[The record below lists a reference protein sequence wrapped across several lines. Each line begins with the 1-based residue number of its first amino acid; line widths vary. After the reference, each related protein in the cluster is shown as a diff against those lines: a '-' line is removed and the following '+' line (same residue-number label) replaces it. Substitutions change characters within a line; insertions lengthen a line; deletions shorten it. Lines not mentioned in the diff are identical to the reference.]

1 MAQLGTVL
9 VREGARIAA
18 KEGIQVIISTT
29 SEPGEGEHKLLR
41 AMRTVSPAPRSCV
54 IYGLDADLILLA
66 MLLGADTGATVH
78 LMREAQEFEAKG
90 SEGSAAEWRCLSVG
104 ELVQVLLPTTN
115 SGIRD
120 FVAGMSLLGND
131 FLPRSLTKTVR
142 DNGIP
147 SLIAMLNTHVWSRG
161 LTLVETDGSL
171 NRGALLAIV
180 EAWAATE
187 EVDMMDSIRAAVRSA
202 QQSTGIGATP
212 VETALREWSAQP
224 AKWASLTRMFAMDRR
239 SLHSNWRGIYASWS
253 VGSPA
258 NYCAGLAWVWDYYS
272 GRAVDQGWVFDEHL
286 PPLWSD
292 IAAYLRSESVSI
304 SVEAPHIEY
313 PEPLPEWIHLL
324 VVLPMESLRK
334 LLPAKKHTLA
344 RTHPWY
350 WPTSWSL
357 FDVGRSQMWECEAVI
372 PLIPERLLRS
382 LIG

>member
-1 MAQLGTVL
+1 
-9 VREGARIAA
+9 
-18 KEGIQVIISTT
+18 
-29 SEPGEGEHKLLR
+29 
-41 AMRTVSPAPRSCV
+41 
-54 IYGLDADLILLA
+54 
-66 MLLGADTGATVH
+66 
-78 LMREAQEFEAKG
+78 
-90 SEGSAAEWRCLSVG
+90 
-104 ELVQVLLPTTN
+104 
-115 SGIRD
+115 
-120 FVAGMSLLGND
+120 
-131 FLPRSLTKTVR
+131 
-142 DNGIP
+142 
-147 SLIAMLNTHVWSRG
+147 
-161 LTLVETDGSL
+161 
-171 NRGALLAIV
+171 
-180 EAWAATE
+180 
-187 EVDMMDSIRAAVRSA
+187 
-202 QQSTGIGATP
+202 
-212 VETALREWSAQP
+212 
-224 AKWASLTRMFAMDRR
+224 
-239 SLHSNWRGIYASWS
+239 
-253 VGSPA
+253 
-258 NYCAGLAWVWDYYS
+258 VWDYYS